1 MIYIMIE
8 IPLFPLNTVLFPGM
22 PLPLHIFEERY
33 QEMIRLCLA
42 EKRPFGVVLIREG
55 HAEYGLLAEPYA
67 IGCTA
72 DIIQVQ
78 KLDDDRLFIM
88 TVGQER
94 FRIESLDRQRP
105 YLMGQVEL
113 LPLIVEPTRLLQ
125 KAADR
130 LHPLVLEYLTVLA
143 EVGKVEF
150 DPEQIPIDPD
160 ELGFLAASFIQLP
173 SEEKQELLEAESALE
188 LFQYLQSL
196 YQEEVAI
203 MRTMPRVED
212 VGLFS
217 MN

>member
-1 MIYIMIE
+1 MIFMIE

-55 HAEYGLLAEPYA
+55 EAEHGPLAEPYA
-67 IGCTA
+67 VGCTA

-88 TVGQER
+88 TVGQDR
-94 FRIESLDRQRP
+94 FRIRSLDRQRS

-113 LPLIVEPTRLLQ
+113 LPLALGPTASLQ
-125 KAADR
+125 AASDR
-130 LHPLVLEYLTVLA
+130 LHPLVLEYLNVLA

-150 DPEQIPIDPD
+150 DPEQIPTDPD

-173 SEEKQELLEAESALE
+173 TEEKQALLEAETANE
-188 LFQYLQSL
+188 LFADLHVL

-203 MRTMPRVED
+203 MRTMPRVDD

>member
-1 MIYIMIE
+1 MIE
-8 IPLFPLNTVLFPGM
+8 LPLFPLNTVLFPGM

-55 HAEYGLLAEPYA
+55 QAEQGPLAEPYA

-88 TVGQER
+88 TVGQDR
-94 FRIESLDRQRP
+94 FRIQSLDRQRP

-113 LPLIVEPTRLLQ
+113 LPLAGGPTQLLQ
-125 KAADR
+125 RAADR
-130 LHPLVLEYLTVLA
+130 LYPLVLEYLTVLA
-143 EVGKVEF
+143 DVGKVEF
-150 DPEQIPIDPD
+150 DPEQIPTDPD
-160 ELGFLAASFIQLP
+160 DLGFLAASFIQLP
-173 SEEKQELLEAESALE
+173 TDEKQELLEAETAVE
-188 LFQYLQSL
+188 LFQNLQSL

-203 MRTMPRVED
+203 MRTMPRIDD

>member
-1 MIYIMIE
+1 MIE
-8 IPLFPLNTVLFPGM
+8 LPLFPLNTVLFPGM

-33 QEMIRLCLA
+33 QEMIRLCLV

-55 HAEYGLLAEPYA
+55 QAEHGPLAEPYA

-78 KLDDDRLFIM
+78 KLDNDRLFIM
-88 TVGQER
+88 TVGQDR
-94 FRIESLDRQRP
+94 FRIQSLDRERP
-105 YLMGQVEL
+105 YLVGQVEL
-113 LPLIVEPTRLLQ
+113 LPLAQEPAESLQIAAARLY
-125 KAADR
+125 
-130 LHPLVLEYLTVLA
+130 PLVLEYLKILA

-150 DPEQIPIDPD
+150 DPEQISQDPD

-173 SEEKQELLEAESALE
+173 IEEKQDLLEAETAME
-188 LFQYLQSL
+188 LFQNLQSL

-203 MRTMPRVED
+203 MRTMPRVDD

>member
-8 IPLFPLNTVLFPGM
+8 LPLFPLNTVLFPGM

-55 HAEYGLLAEPYA
+55 QAEQGPLAEPYA

-88 TVGQER
+88 TVGQDR
-94 FRIESLDRQRP
+94 FRIQSLDRQRP

-113 LPLIVEPTRLLQ
+113 LPLADGPTQLLQ
-125 KAADR
+125 RAADR
-130 LHPLVLEYLTVLA
+130 LYPLVLEYLTVLA
-143 EVGKVEF
+143 DVGKVEF
-150 DPEQIPIDPD
+150 DPEQIPTDPD
-160 ELGFLAASFIQLP
+160 DLGFLAASFIQLP
-173 SEEKQELLEAESALE
+173 TDEKQELLEAETAVE
-188 LFQYLQSL
+188 LFQNLQSL

-203 MRTMPRVED
+203 MRTMPRIDD

>member
-1 MIYIMIE
+1 MIE

-33 QEMIRLCLA
+33 QEMIRVCLA
-42 EKRPFGVVLIREG
+42 EKRPFGVVLVREG
-55 HAEYGLLAEPYA
+55 QAELGPLAEPYA
-67 IGCTA
+67 VGCTA

-88 TVGQER
+88 TVGQDR
-94 FRIESLDRQRP
+94 FRIRSLDRARP

-113 LPLIVEPTRLLQ
+113 LPLVEEPFERLE
-125 KAADR
+125 AASER
-130 LHPLVLEYLTVLA
+130 LHPLVLEYLQVLA

-150 DPEQIPIDPD
+150 DPEQIPSDPD

-173 SEEKQELLEAESALE
+173 TEEKQELLEAETATE
-188 LFQYLQSL
+188 LFQNLQSL
-196 YQEEVAI
+196 YREEVAI
-203 MRTMPRVED
+203 MRTMPRVDD

>member
-1 MIYIMIE
+1 MIE
-8 IPLFPLNTVLFPGM
+8 LPLFPLNTVLFPGM

-55 HAEYGLLAEPYA
+55 RAEQGPLAEPFA

-78 KLDDDRLFIM
+78 KLEDDRLFIM
-88 TVGQER
+88 TVGQDR
-94 FRIESLDRQRP
+94 FRIHSLDRARP

-113 LPLIVEPTRLLQ
+113 LPLTQEPVESLQAAAARLY
-125 KAADR
+125 
-130 LHPLVLEYLTVLA
+130 PLVLEYLKVLA

-150 DPEQIPIDPD
+150 DPEQIPSDPD

-173 SEEKQELLEAESALE
+173 IEEKQELLEAETATE
-188 LFQYLQSL
+188 LFQHLQFL
-196 YQEEVAI
+196 YQEEVTI
-203 MRTMPRVED
+203 MRTMPRIDD

>member
-1 MIYIMIE
+1 MLGKMIE
-8 IPLFPLNTVLFPGM
+8 LPLFPLNTVLFPGM

-55 HAEYGLLAEPYA
+55 EAEHDPQAEPYA

-78 KLDDDRLFIM
+78 KLEDDRLFIM
-88 TVGQER
+88 TVGQDR
-94 FRIESLDRQRP
+94 FRIHSLDRARP
-105 YLMGQVEL
+105 YLVGQVEL
-113 LPLIVEPTRLLQ
+113 LPLANEPADQLQ
-125 KAADR
+125 AASAR
-130 LHPLVLEYLTVLA
+130 LHPLVLEYLKVLA
-143 EVGKVEF
+143 EVGRVEF
-150 DPEQIPIDPD
+150 DPEQIPTDPD

-173 SEEKQELLEAESALE
+173 TDEKQELLEAETATE
-188 LFQYLQSL
+188 LFQNLQYL
-196 YQEEVAI
+196 YREEVAI
-203 MRTMPRVED
+203 MRTMPRVDD

>member
-1 MIYIMIE
+1 MIGIMIE
-8 IPLFPLNTVLFPGM
+8 LPLFPLNTVLFPGM

-55 HAEYGLLAEPYA
+55 QAEDGPLAEPYT

-78 KLDDDRLFIM
+78 KLEDDRLFIM
-88 TVGQER
+88 TVGQDR
-94 FRIESLDRQRP
+94 FRVESLDRGRP
-105 YLMGQVEL
+105 YLVGQVEL
-113 LPLIVEPTRLLQ
+113 LPLGTEPAESLQ
-125 KAADR
+125 TASDR
-130 LHPLVLEYLTVLA
+130 LYPLVLEYLKVLA

-150 DPEQIPIDPD
+150 EPEQIPTDPD

-173 SEEKQELLEAESALE
+173 IEEKQELLEAETAAE
-188 LFQYLQSL
+188 LFKNLLSL
-196 YQEEVAI
+196 YREEVAI
-203 MRTMPRVED
+203 MRTMPRVD
-212 VGLFS
+212 DIGLFS